1 MKNTRSLLSVLLLAG
16 TLGWSAA
23 PVWAD
28 DGILSKVKVAA
39 NPQSNYCHMK
49 FPAIREATLFADRP
63 VLKDARDG
71 DIIDFY
77 GSCNHDPLGKD
88 EVQRQRAEFSYPRI
102 NPD

>member
-1 MKNTRSLLSVLLLAG
+1 MKSIRLLLSVLLLAG
-16 TLGWSAA
+16 TVAWSAA
-23 PVWAD
+23 PVWAE
-28 DGILSKVKVAA
+28 GVLLKVAA

-49 FPAIREATLFADRP
+49 FPAIREATLFTDHP

-77 GSCNHDPLGKD
+77 GSCNHDPLGKE
-88 EVQRQRAEFSYPRI
+88 EVQRQRADARYPRI